1 MNRPLKI
8 GTRGSPLALAQTA
21 EVCRLLAAADPSL
34 GAPGAIETVIIT
46 TTGDREQTRPLADIG
61 GKGLFTKEIDEAL
74 LDGRVDLAVN
84 SAKDVPTFLP
94 PGIAIAAAPRREDPR
109 DAFLSP
115 RAATLHALA
124 AGAIVGTSSPRRQAL
139 VQALRPDLRVVPI
152 RGNVETRLRKLAA
165 GEVDAT
171 LLAVAGLNRLGL
183 SHHITALLD
192 PDVMLPASGQGI
204 IAITCRAD
212 DDAVRTRL
220 RPLDVPSV
228 AGCLAA
234 ERSVLAALDGSCR
247 TPIGAF
253 AEAQDGQV
261 RIRALVARLD
271 GSAVERGERSGP
283 LDAAEAIGRALGE
296 DLLARAGDGFLD
308 HGSHPSGPA

>member
-1 MNRPLKI
+1 MNRPLKV
-8 GTRGSPLALAQTA
+8 GTRGSPLALAQTG
-21 EVCRLLAAADPSL
+21 EVCRLLAAVDPSL
-34 GAPGAIETVIIT
+34 GEPGAIETVIIA
-46 TTGDREQTRPLADIG
+46 TTGDREQTRPLAEIG

-74 LDGRVDLAVN
+74 LDGRIDLAVN

-94 PGIAIAAAPRREDPR
+94 ASIVIAAAPRREDAR
-109 DAFLSP
+109 DAFLSH
-115 RAATLHALA
+115 RAATLQALD
-124 AGAIVGTSSPRRQAL
+124 AGATVGTSSPRRAAL
-139 VQALRPDLRVVPI
+139 VHALRPDLKVAPI

-183 SHHITALLD
+183 SRHITSLLD

-204 IAITCRAD
+204 IAITCRAAD
-212 DDAVRTRL
+212 DEVRKFL
-220 RPLDVPSV
+220 VPLNVPAI

-253 AEAQDGQV
+253 AEAQDGQLW
-261 RIRALVARLD
+261 IRALVAKLD
-271 GSAVERGERSGP
+271 GSAVERGECRGP
-283 LDAAEAIGRALGE
+283 LAAAEALGRALGE
-296 DLLARAGDGFLD
+296 DLLARAGDGFLY
-308 HGSHPSGPA
+308 HGSHPSGPP